1 MVGQPIR
8 ANGWPWGQFVLQ
20 NSEKALLP
28 WKMLEELL
36 LDIENGL
43 NLVL

>member
-8 ANGWPWGQFVLQ
+8 ANGWPWEQFVLQ
-20 NSEKALLP
+20 NSEKALLF

-36 LDIENGL
+36 LVIENGL